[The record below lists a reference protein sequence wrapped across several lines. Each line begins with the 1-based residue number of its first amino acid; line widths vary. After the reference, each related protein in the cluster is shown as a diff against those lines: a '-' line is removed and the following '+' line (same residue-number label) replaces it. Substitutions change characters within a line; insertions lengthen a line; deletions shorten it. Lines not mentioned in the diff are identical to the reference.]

1 MKTKILKPILFL
13 AILAALMAALGPVFR
28 PKEAAELS
36 QLKGLGEVDYLVVGD
51 SEGWASFQPME
62 VWRTDGLRAIT

>member
-13 AILAALMAALGPVFR
+13 AILARTDGCAWPGVP
-28 PKEAAELS
+28 PEKSSGTESAERA
-36 QLKGLGEVDYLVVGD
+36 GEVDYLVVGD

-62 VWRTDGLRAIT
+62 VGAQTDLRAIT